1 MSIRATLRLV
11 LASVLLTASAGC
23 VNTTTRWTEV
33 AAPQPYRPFG
43 EQKQWSITGEID
55 TEAVH
60 DWNGA
65 VVDVTR
71 RLTVRINGAVAIE
84 GALPTDH
91 GGSSTGN
98 LTGTYEQQRIN
109 ADCSSERKNAEWIE
123 VRCRIL
129 VADEHAATLV
139 L

>member
-1 MSIRATLRLV
+1 MSIRATVRVV
-11 LASVLLTASAGC
+11 LACTLLATSTAC

-33 AAPQPYRPFG
+33 AAPQPYRPVG

-65 VVDVTR
+65 VVEVNR

-91 GGSSTGN
+91 RGSSTGN
-98 LTGTYEQQRIN
+98 LTGTYERQRVD

-123 VRCRIL
+123 IRCRIL